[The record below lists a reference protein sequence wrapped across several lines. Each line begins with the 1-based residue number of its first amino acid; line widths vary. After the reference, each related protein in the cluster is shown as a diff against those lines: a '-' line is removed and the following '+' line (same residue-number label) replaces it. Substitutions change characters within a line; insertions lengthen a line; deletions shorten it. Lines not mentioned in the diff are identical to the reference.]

1 MANLFPTF
9 DDAWHQVSHLK
20 VELRAGISVRRQHFR
35 GERWYV
41 IEDPF
46 ANQFYRV
53 RPAAYRFLIRLN
65 RARTVDEVWNERL
78 EVDGDEAPGQGEV
91 IHLLGQLY
99 QANLLQANL
108 PGDSERLFERQ
119 NQRKQRELRGRLVSI
134 LFVRIPLF
142 NPDTFLKRTL
152 PLFRWLMS
160 WFGWL
165 LWFAAGIVAAKL
177 IFDNW
182 ESFRDESQSVL
193 SYRNL
198 FWLYVGAA
206 LIKIFHEFG
215 HAYVCRRYGGQVTV
229 MGVMLLVFT
238 PLPYMDASSSWGF
251 AGRRERI
258 HVAAAGMIVELF
270 VAFLAVI
277 VWANTGEGVVHSI
290 AYNMVFVASIA
301 TFLFNIN
308 PLLRFDGYYI
318 LSDLLD
324 YPNLHQNSTAQVRH
338 LVDRYLFGLKTSLPP
353 FDRTT
358 EQLWLTAFFFAS
370 FVYKVLLFVGIILFI
385 ADKFLVLGF
394 VLAIVGIITWLL
406 VPVVK
411 AVNDLLTGPRLAT
424 VRRRAVAVGIGVP
437 VLLIVLL
444 GVIPM
449 PNHGRA
455 DGVVMAEQYS
465 DLYTEVDGQ
474 LVEIL
479 VPSGEVVEAGQPLLR
494 LSNAE
499 LDLALSSERIRLDEA
514 RVRQRLVES
523 QELAQVLFLKKWADA
538 VALRVADLEN
548 RRELLVVRA
557 PHRGR
562 WIAPNV
568 HELSRVWLPRGLAV
582 GRVVDESDYYFSA
595 IVTQT
600 KSHYLFERDG
610 VERLRHPEVRLRG
623 QAGEVIPVSSLR
635 VIPAD
640 LVSLPS
646 TALGM
651 LGGGDIQVASDPY
664 SGGRRTKEPV
674 FEVRADIEPSA
685 GENVVL
691 QHELGGVVRMRLR
704 DEPYLWQWVRKGRQL
719 LQERYRI

>member
-1 MANLFPTF
+1 MAALFPTF

-20 VELRAGISVRRQHFR
+20 VALRAGVKVRRQHFR
-35 GERWYV
+35 GERWFV

-53 RPAAYRFLIRLN
+53 RPAAYHFLIRLS
-65 RARTVDEVWNERL
+65 RDRTVDEIWNERL
-78 EVDGDEAPGQGEV
+78 EADGDEAPGQGEV

-108 PGDSERLFERQ
+108 PGDSKRLFERQ
-119 NQRKQRELRGRLVSI
+119 RDRKQRELRSQLVSI
-134 LFVRIPLF
+134 LFIRIPLF
-142 NPDTFLKRTL
+142 NPDIFLKRTL

-160 WFGWL
+160 WFGWV
-165 LWFAAGIVAAKL
+165 LWFAAGIVASKL

-182 ESFRDESQSVL
+182 ESFKDNTQTVL
-193 SYRNL
+193 SAHNL
-198 FWLYVGAA
+198 GWLYVGAA
-206 LIKIFHEFG
+206 LIKICHEFG
-215 HAYVCRRYGGQVTV
+215 HSYVCRRYGGQVTV

-251 AGRRERI
+251 AGRKERI

-324 YPNLHQNSTAQVRH
+324 YPNLHQNALAQAKH

-353 FDRTT
+353 FDKLS
-358 EQLWLTAFFFAS
+358 EKLWLTTFFIAS
-370 FVYKVLLFVGIILFI
+370 AIYKFLLFTGIILFI
-385 ADKFLVLGF
+385 ADKFFVLGF
-394 VLAIVGIITWLL
+394 VLAIIGMITWLI

-424 VRRRAVAVGIGVP
+424 VRRRAVVVGLGLP
-437 VLLIVLL
+437 VCLIILL
-444 GVIPM
+444 GLVPM

-455 DGVVMAEQYS
+455 DGVVMAEQYT
-465 DLYTEVDGQ
+465 DIFIEVDGR
-474 LVEIL
+474 LAEIL
-479 VPSGEVVEAGQPLLR
+479 VPSGEMVEEGQPLLR
-494 LSNAE
+494 LVNAE
-499 LDLALSSERIRLDEA
+499 LDLSLVGERLRLKEA
-514 RVRQRLVES
+514 NVRRKLVEKE
-523 QELAQVLFLKKWADA
+523 ELVHVLYLKKWADA

-548 RRELLVVRA
+548 REKLLVVRA

-568 HELSRVWLPRGLAV
+568 HELAQVWLPRGLAV
-582 GRVVDESDYYFSA
+582 GRVVDETDYYFSA
-595 IVTQT
+595 VVTQT
-600 KSHYLFERDG
+600 KSHYLFEKG
-610 VERLRHPEVRLRG
+610 AIEHLRRPEVRLRG
-623 QAGEVIPVSSLR
+623 QAGEVIPVSDLQI
-635 VIPAD
+635 IPAD
-640 LVSLPS
+640 LERLPS

-651 LGGGDIQVASDPY
+651 LGGGDIQVARDPY
-664 SGGRRTKEPV
+664 GQGRKTKEPV
-674 FEVRADIEPSA
+674 FEVRADIDPADKE
-685 GENVVL
+685 VVL
-691 QHELGGVVRMRLR
+691 QHELSGVVRMRLD
-704 DEPYLWQWVRKGRQL
+704 DEPYLWQWIRKGRQL
-719 LQERYRI
+719 LQKRYRI

>member
-1 MANLFPTF
+1 MASLFPTF

-20 VELRAGISVRRQHFR
+20 VSLRAGVTVRRQHFR
-35 GERWYV
+35 KELWYV
-41 IEDPF
+41 IQDPF

-53 RPAAYRFLIRLN
+53 RPAAYRFLIRLS
-65 RARTVDEVWNERL
+65 RQRTVDEVWEERL

-99 QANLLQANL
+99 QANLIQADL
-108 PGDSERLFERQ
+108 PGDSQRLFERQ
-119 NQRKQRELRGRLVSI
+119 SERKQRELRGKLVSI
-134 LFVRIPLF
+134 LFIRIPLF
-142 NPDTFLKRTL
+142 NPDEFLKKTMA
-152 PLFRWLMS
+152 LFRWAIS

-182 ESFRDESQSVL
+182 ESFRDETQTVL
-193 SYRNL
+193 SFRNL
-198 FWLYVGAA
+198 GWLYVGAA
-206 LIKIFHEFG
+206 LIKIIHEFG
-215 HAYVCRRYGGQVTV
+215 HSYVCRHYGGQVTV

-251 AGRRERI
+251 SKRKHRI

-270 VAFLAVI
+270 VAFLAVM
-277 VWANTGEGVVHSI
+277 VWANTGEGVIHSI

-324 YPNLHQNSTAQVRH
+324 YPNLHQNATAQARH

-353 FDRTT
+353 TDKKV
-358 EQLWLTAFFFAS
+358 EQTWLTVFFIAS
-370 FVYKVLLFVGIILFI
+370 AIYKFLLFTGIILFI

-394 VLAIVGIITWLL
+394 MLAIVGMVTWLV
-406 VPVVK
+406 VPTVK
-411 AVNDLLTGPRLAT
+411 AVNGILTGPRLAT
-424 VRRRAVAVGIGVP
+424 VRRRAIAVGIGAP
-437 VLLIVLL
+437 ILIVVLL
-444 GVIPM
+444 GIIPM

-455 DGVVMAEQYS
+455 DGVVMAEKYS
-465 DLYTEVDGQ
+465 DIFTEVDGR
-474 LVEIL
+474 LAEIL
-479 VPSGEVVEAGQPLLR
+479 VPSGEIVEPGQPLLR
-494 LSNAE
+494 LESEE
-499 LDLALSSERIRLDEA
+499 LDLAFESEKIRLKEA
-514 RVRQRLVES
+514 KVRQQLVEEE
-523 QELAQVLFLKKWADA
+523 ELAQLHFLRKWADA
-538 VALRVADLEN
+538 IGLRVFDLEK
-548 RRELLVVRA
+548 RRENLVIRA

-568 HELSRVWLPRGLAV
+568 HELSDVWLPRGLAV
-582 GRVVDESDYYFSA
+582 GRIVDESDYYFSA

-600 KSHYLFERDG
+600 KSHYLFEQG
-610 VERLRHPEVRLRG
+610 AEELIRHPELRLRG
-623 QAGEVIPVSSLR
+623 QAGEMVPVTALQI
-635 VIPAD
+635 IPAD
-640 LVSLPS
+640 RKYLPS

-651 LGGGDIQVASDPY
+651 LGGGEVSVSADPNT
-664 SGGRRTKEPV
+664 GGRKAKEPV
-674 FEVRADIEPSA
+674 FEVRADIEP
-685 GENVVL
+685 EQETVVL
-691 QHELGGVVRMRLR
+691 QHELSGVVRMRLH